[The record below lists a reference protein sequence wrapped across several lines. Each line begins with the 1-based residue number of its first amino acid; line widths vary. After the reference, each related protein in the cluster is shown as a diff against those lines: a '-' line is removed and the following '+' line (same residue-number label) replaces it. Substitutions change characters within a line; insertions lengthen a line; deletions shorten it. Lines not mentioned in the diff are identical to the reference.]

1 MKPGKNGEPVVTAQT
16 NTDPERTDP
25 FTIALEGLSL
35 EIGVHDLEA
44 LDRNRHLLPTRGR
57 IYVNAVAGE
66 GAEARIRTAAQLTA
80 LGYQPVPHIA
90 VRRMRTAQELDN
102 YLGSF
107 VERAGVSE
115 ILVIGGDLTEPRG
128 PYASALDVITSGA
141 PAKHGIRRIGIAG
154 YPDGHPSIDTTVLNQ
169 ALADKLA
176 ACRAA
181 AIEPYI
187 VSQFSFQAESI
198 INWCCAIHEEHPD
211 LPIHAGIPGPAKLGT
226 LLRFAR
232 LCGVQSSVKKLLA
245 NKKVGF
251 ELLRRAAPWEQLEA
265 IGQYR
270 LQTGRPLSA
279 HLFTFGG
286 ISETVSWL
294 QKVRTDGSRNNG
306 VVRF

>member
-16 NTDPERTDP
+16 KSDPERTDP
-25 FTIALEGLSL
+25 FTRALKGLSL

-66 GAEARIRTAAQLTA
+66 GAEVRIRTAAQLTA

-102 YLGSF
+102 YLGSL

-115 ILVIGGDLTEPRG
+115 ILVIGGDLAEPRG
-128 PYASALDVITSGA
+128 PYASALDVISSGV

-154 YPDGHPSIDTTVLNQ
+154 YPDGHPNIDSTVLSQ
-169 ALADKLA
+169 ALAAKLA
-176 ACRAA
+176 ACRTA
-181 AIEPYI
+181 AIEPYV

-198 INWCCAIHEEHPD
+198 INWCCAIHEEHPG
-211 LPIHAGIPGPAKLGT
+211 LPIHAGIPGPAKLRT
-226 LLRFAR
+226 LLRYAR
-232 LCGVQSSVKKLLA
+232 ICGVQSSAKKLLA
-245 NKKVGF
+245 QKKLGF
-251 ELLRRAAPWEQLEA
+251 ELLRRAAPWGQMEA

-270 LQTGRPLSA
+270 LETGRPLSA
-279 HLFTFGG
+279 HVFTFGG
-286 ISETVSWL
+286 VSETVSWL
-294 QKVRTDGSRNNG
+294 QKVRTDTRRNSG
-306 VVRF
+306 VVSF

>member
-1 MKPGKNGEPVVTAQT
+1 MKPGNNVEPVATVQT
-16 NTDPERTDP
+16 NTDPEHTDP
-25 FTIALEGLSL
+25 FSIALQGLSL

-44 LDRNRHLLPTRGR
+44 LDRNRHLLPTGGR

-90 VRRMRTAQELDN
+90 ARRMRTAEELDD
-102 YLGSF
+102 YLAGF

-115 ILVIGGDLTEPRG
+115 ILVIGGDLSEPRG
-128 PYASALDVITSGA
+128 PYASALEVINSGV

-154 YPDGHPSIDTTVLNQ
+154 YPDGHPNIDTTVLNQ
-169 ALADKLA
+169 VLAAKLV

-181 AIEPYI
+181 AIDPYI

-198 INWCCAIHEEHPD
+198 INWCRAIHEEHPD
-211 LPIHAGIPGPAKLGT
+211 LPIHAGIPGPAKLRT

-232 LCGVQSSVKKLLA
+232 ICGVQSSAKKFLA
-245 NKKVGF
+245 NKKMGI
-251 ELLRRAAPWEQLEA
+251 ELLRRAAPWDQMEA

-270 LQTGRPLSA
+270 LQTGRPLST

-286 ISETVSWL
+286 ISEAVSWL
-294 QKVRTDGSRNNG
+294 QKVRTDRRPNSG

>member
-1 MKPGKNGEPVVTAQT
+1 MEPGKNGEPVVTAQT
-16 NTDPERTDP
+16 NSDPERTDP

-102 YLGSF
+102 YLGSL

-115 ILVIGGDLTEPRG
+115 ILVIGGDLAEPRG
-128 PYASALDVITSGA
+128 PYASALDVISSGV

-154 YPDGHPSIDTTVLNQ
+154 YPDGHPNIDSTVLRQ
-169 ALADKLA
+169 ALAAKLA
-176 ACRAA
+176 ACRTA
-181 AIEPYI
+181 AIDPYI
-187 VSQFSFQAESI
+187 VTQFSFQAESI
-198 INWCCAIHEEHPD
+198 INWCCAIHEEHPG
-211 LPIHAGIPGPAKLGT
+211 LPIHAGIPGPAKLRT
-226 LLRFAR
+226 LLRYAR
-232 LCGVQSSVKKLLA
+232 ICGVQSSAKKLLA
-245 NKKVGF
+245 QKKIGF
-251 ELLRRAAPWEQLEA
+251 ELLRRAAPWGQMEA

-270 LQTGRPLSA
+270 LETGRPLSA
-279 HLFTFGG
+279 HVFTFGG

-294 QKVRTDGSRNNG
+294 QKVRTDGSRNSG

>member
-1 MKPGKNGEPVVTAQT
+1 MVTTQT
-16 NTDPERTDP
+16 TPDPERTDP

-66 GAEARIRTAAQLTA
+66 GAEERIRTAAQLTA
-80 LGYQPVPHIA
+80 YGYQPVPHIA
-90 VRRMRTAQELDN
+90 ARRMRTAEELDD
-102 YLGSF
+102 YLAGF

-115 ILVIGGDLTEPRG
+115 ILVIGGDLTEPLG
-128 PYASALDVITSGA
+128 PYGGALDVITSGL
-141 PAKHGIRRIGIAG
+141 PAIHGIKRIGIAG
-154 YPDGHPSIDTTVLNQ
+154 YPDGHPDIETTALNR
-169 ALADKLA
+169 ALEAKLA
-176 ACRAA
+176 ACRTA
-181 AIEPYI
+181 AIDPYI
-187 VSQFSFQAESI
+187 VTQFSFQAGSI
-198 INWCCAIHEEHPD
+198 IDWCRAIHDRHPD

-232 LCGVQSSVKKLLA
+232 ICGVQSSIKKLLA
-245 NKKVGF
+245 NKRVGL
-251 ELLRRAAPWEQLEA
+251 ELLRRAAPWEQIEA

-270 LQTGRPLSA
+270 LETGRPLSA

-286 ISETVSWL
+286 LTEAVSWL
-294 QKVRTDGSRNNG
+294 QQVRTGGRGNGG

>member
-1 MKPGKNGEPVVTAQT
+1 MKPGKNGEPVVSAQT
-16 NTDPERTDP
+16 NSDPERTDP

-44 LDRNRHLLPTRGR
+44 LDRNRHLLPTGGR

-66 GAEARIRTAAQLTA
+66 GTEARIRTAAQLTA
-80 LGYQPVPHIA
+80 LGYLPVPHIA
-90 VRRMRTAQELDN
+90 ARRIRTAEELDE
-102 YLGSF
+102 YLAGF
-107 VERAGVSE
+107 VARAGVSE

-128 PYASALDVITSGA
+128 PYGSALDVINSGV
-141 PAKHGIRRIGIAG
+141 PAKYGISRIGIAG
-154 YPDGHPSIDTTVLNQ
+154 YPDGHPTIDTKVLNQ

-181 AIEPYI
+181 AIEPYV

-232 LCGVQSSVKKLLA
+232 ICGVQSSVKKLLA

-294 QKVRTDGSRNNG
+294 QKVRTDGSRNSG

>member
-1 MKPGKNGEPVVTAQT
+1 MEPGKNGEPVVTAQT
-16 NTDPERTDP
+16 NSDPESTDP

-102 YLGSF
+102 YLGSL

-115 ILVIGGDLTEPRG
+115 ILVIGGDLAEPRG
-128 PYASALDVITSGA
+128 PYASALDVISSGV

-154 YPDGHPSIDTTVLNQ
+154 YPDGHPNIDSTVLRQ
-169 ALADKLA
+169 ALAAKLA
-176 ACRAA
+176 ACRTA
-181 AIEPYI
+181 AIDPYI
-187 VSQFSFQAESI
+187 VTQFSFQAESI
-198 INWCCAIHEEHPD
+198 INWCCAIHEEHPG
-211 LPIHAGIPGPAKLGT
+211 LPIHAGIPGPAKLRT
-226 LLRFAR
+226 LLRYAR
-232 LCGVQSSVKKLLA
+232 ICGVQSSAKKLLA
-245 NKKVGF
+245 QKKLGF
-251 ELLRRAAPWEQLEA
+251 ELLRRAAPWGQMEA

-270 LQTGRPLSA
+270 LETGRPLSA
-279 HLFTFGG
+279 HVFTFGG

-294 QKVRTDGSRNNG
+294 QKVRTDGSRNSG